1 MMIYQQTLLNVL
13 RGLCDIFLS
22 ILQLSKTREIVP
34 RENHQEVFV
43 MLVVVA
49 VLSLLE
55 ALRFQAIFP
64 CHRDSTLASQPVKVS
79 TSSELYPGYFRLLT
93 FSRLFRH

>member
-55 ALRFQAIFP
+55 ALRFRAIFP
-64 CHRDSTLASQPVKVS
+64 CDSTLASQPVKVS

>member
-1 MMIYQQTLLNVL
+1 M
-13 RGLCDIFLS
+13 
-22 ILQLSKTREIVP
+22 LQLNKTREIVP
-34 RENHQEVFV
+34 RENLQEVFV

-55 ALRFQAIFP
+55 VLRFRAIFP
-64 CHRDSTLASQPVKVS
+64 CYLDSTLASQPV